1 VSRVT
6 GARPL
11 SGVTVLGRGKVGRAL
26 AAGLRAAAVPVQ
38 LLSARARRPAPRH
51 ALVVLSVPDH
61 AIASVAARL
70 VLPPSSVVLHCA
82 GARGPDEL
90 APCREQGA
98 HVAAFHP
105 LASFADPRRRPP
117 WSEVTFVA
125 CGDGAAIRAGRQLA
139 TALGARVALADLRRA
154 TYHGAAALAANG
166 AVGLAFA
173 AKAAL
178 VAAGL
183 GPRAAERALGG
194 LLASVAANIAHL
206 GLPAALTGPVRRG
219 DVETVARHQAAWAED
234 VPTHRASYDAAIPA
248 IVACAAAA
256 GLPGP
261 GAEALLRL
269 AAAPLSARYNQPR
282 RAQVS
287 KAQQGTKS
295 TRARTRR

>member
-1 VSRVT
+1 
-6 GARPL
+6 
-11 SGVTVLGRGKVGRAL
+11 VTVVGRGKVGRAL

-38 LLSARARRPAPRH
+38 LLSARSRRPAPRH
-51 ALVVLSVPDH
+51 PLVILSVPDH
-61 AIASVAARL
+61 AIASSAARL
-70 VLPPSSVVLHCA
+70 VLQPASVVLHCA

-90 APCREQGA
+90 AACRQRGA

-105 LASFADPRRRPP
+105 LASFADPRRAPP
-117 WSEVTFVA
+117 WPEVTFAV
-125 CGDGAAIRAGRQLA
+125 CGDAAATRTGRRLA
-139 TALGARVALADLRRA
+139 AALGARVATADLRRA

-219 DVETVARHQAAWAED
+219 DVDTVARHQAAWADD
-234 VPTHRASYDAAIPA
+234 VPDHRASYDAALPA
-248 IVACAAAA
+248 IVGCALAA
-256 GLPGP
+256 GL
-261 GAEALLRL
+261 ARSDATAMLAL
-269 AAAPLSARYNQPR
+269 APTTLSARYSRPR
-282 RAQVS
+282 RSRVS
-287 KAQQGTKS
+287 KGQQDTKS